1 MFILCIMFMSVE
13 RTEGASVTPFCTGTS
28 GVEDAVT
35 PKELKREYD
44 RRRYLKMADL
54 TKHEKILKLMNAE
67 NKKYAQSKYYDL

>member
-28 GVEDAVT
+28 GVEDEVT

>member
-28 GVEDAVT
+28 GVEDEVT

-44 RRRYLKMADL
+44 RIRYLKLADL

-67 NKKYAQSKYYDL
+67 NKKICPIKVL

>member
-1 MFILCIMFMSVE
+1 MFMSVE

-28 GVEDAVT
+28 GVEDEVT

-54 TKHEKILKLMNAE
+54 AKHEKILKAMECRKQKNIPKQGTIESFILFI
-67 NKKYAQSKYYDL
+67 